1 MKNKITKYISG
12 MLLITMMFGIM
23 AISPNKAEA
32 DTTKKVTSSKVSTTK
47 KSTVVKKPVTKKV
60 VKKATTKKKIAK
72 KIVKKKS
79 KLVLNS
85 PLIDPSN
92 PPSSP
97 RRR

>member
-1 MKNKITKYISG
+1 M
-12 MLLITMMFGIM
+12 MLVVMLFGIV
-23 AISPNKAEA
+23 AISPNRVEATTNKKA
-32 DTTKKVTSSKVSTTK
+32 TSSKVIK
-47 KSTVVKKPVTKKV
+47 KPIVKTAIKKPVTKKV